1 VRQAERIRETE
12 HCDDMERLLVERVRW
27 RTLRA
32 RLTGALASL
41 PRGTRHTVFAGALL
55 LLVSATM
62 LAALGTA
69 AFMRQRQADA
79 VAAGALEGTS
89 LNSVPAPD
97 FTLTDQQGAAVT
109 LSTLR
114 GRPVVLTFLDSVCP
128 HADCSL
134 MAQYLTWGAQD
145 LGAQQTRQVA
155 WMAISLNPWH
165 DTPASVSA
173 FLTAH
178 QVSMPMRYLLG
189 TPARLAPVW
198 QAYAMQTFLQPDGV
212 VIHTTGVYLLDAQG
226 RERVYLP
233 EGFDPKVL
241 SHDLRVLLSEHA
253 PPVAAPTSAAGLP
266 AGAIMLHQTVQGYAV
281 AFTLLPDE
289 AGACTYTITVQDAQ
303 GVPVP
308 GATVTA
314 QLAMPT
320 MKMAAHLLSLPALA
334 PGIPGAY
341 RSQAVKVMQGRWV
354 VTMHIAL
361 AGGTTLA
368 PVFDYSIR

>member
-1 VRQAERIRETE
+1 
-12 HCDDMERLLVERVRW
+12 MERLLAERVRL
-27 RTLRA
+27 RTLRT

-41 PRGTRHTVFAGALL
+41 PRGTRHTVFAGVLL
-55 LLVSATM
+55 LLVCATV
-62 LAALGTA
+62 LAALGAA

-79 VAAGALEGTS
+79 VAAVTLQGTS

-97 FTLTDQQGAAVT
+97 FTLADQHGAAVS
-109 LSTLR
+109 LSALR

-134 MAQYLTWGAQD
+134 MAQYLTWGAHD

-155 WMAISLNPWH
+155 WVAVSLNPWH
-165 DTPASVSA
+165 DSPASASA

-178 QVSMPMRYLLG
+178 QVSMPVRYLLG
-189 TPARLAPVW
+189 TPAQLAPVW

-212 VIHTTGVYLLDAQG
+212 VIHTTGVYVLDAQG

-241 SHDLRVLLSEHA
+241 SHDLRVLLSEHGA
-253 PPVAAPTSAAGLP
+253 PAAALSATTGLP
-266 AGAIMLHQTVQGYAV
+266 ASSIMLQQSVQGYV
-281 AFTLLPDE
+281 VSFTLLPD
-289 AGACTYTITVQDAQ
+289 ASGTCTYTVTVQDAQ

-314 QLAMPT
+314 RLAMPT
-320 MKMAAHLLSLPALA
+320 MTMAADVLSLPPLA

-341 RSQAVKVMQGRWV
+341 RSPAVHVMKGHWV
-354 VTMHIAL
+354 VTMKIAL
-361 AGGTTLA
+361 AGGATLG
-368 PVFDYSIR
+368 PVFDYSVS

>member
-1 VRQAERIRETE
+1 
-12 HCDDMERLLVERVRW
+12 M
-27 RTLRA
+27 
-32 RLTGALASL
+32 
-41 PRGTRHTVFAGALL
+41 LL
-55 LLVSATM
+55 LISATV
-62 LAALGTA
+62 LVALGAA

-79 VAAGALEGTS
+79 VAAGMLQGTS

-97 FTLTDQQGAAVT
+97 FTLTDQQGAAVS
-109 LSTLR
+109 LGALR

-134 MAQYLTWGAQD
+134 MAQYLTWGAHD
-145 LGAQQTRQVA
+145 LGAQQTLQVA
-155 WMAISLNPWH
+155 WVAISLNPWH
-165 DTPASVSA
+165 DSPASASA

-189 TPARLAPVW
+189 TPAQLAPVW

-212 VIHTTGVYLLDAQG
+212 VIHTTGVYVLDAQG

-241 SHDLRVLLSEHA
+241 SHDLHVLLSEHGA
-253 PPVAAPTSAAGLP
+253 PAAAQNATTGLP
-266 AGAIMLHQTVQGYAV
+266 ASAIMLQQTVQGYIV
-281 AFTLLPDE
+281 SFTLLPDV
-289 AGACTYTITVQDAQ
+289 GGTGTYTVTVQDTQ

-314 QLAMPT
+314 QLAMPA
-320 MKMAAHLLSLPALA
+320 MKMTADLLSLPPLA

-354 VTMHIAL
+354 VSVTIAL
-361 AGGTTLA
+361 AGGGTLG
-368 PVFDYSIR
+368 PVFAYTIR